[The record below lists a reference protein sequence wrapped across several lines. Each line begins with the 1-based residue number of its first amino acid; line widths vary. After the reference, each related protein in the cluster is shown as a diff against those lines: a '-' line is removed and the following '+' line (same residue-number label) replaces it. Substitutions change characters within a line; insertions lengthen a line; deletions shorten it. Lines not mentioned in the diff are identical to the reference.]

1 MPDTSDTYL
10 ICDLDGTLLKN
21 DFFQERLIR
30 LLLTSPFSLLQAR
43 KGLVHL
49 KRYVLDDYTPFID
62 ATINEQVVALIK
74 ASAPQFKKTLLI
86 SASPDNFVRKV
97 GEQTG
102 LFDECHGT
110 RDVNL
115 KAGNKLSFIREHG
128 YEPYVYIGDSKA
140 DEILFKNAA
149 FYYKIKAGQPILYK

>member
-1 MPDTSDTYL
+1 MSNTADTYL

-49 KRYVLDDYTPFID
+49 KHYALEGYTPFID
-62 ATINEQVVALIK
+62 ATINEEVVNLIK
-74 ASAPQFKKTLLI
+74 NEGPKFKKTLLI
-86 SASPDNFVRKV
+86 SASPDGFVKKV

-102 LFDECHGT
+102 IFDECHGT
-110 RDVNL
+110 KDINL
-115 KAGNKLSFIREHG
+115 KAENKLAFIKEKG

-140 DEILFKNAA
+140 DEVLFKNAA
-149 FYYKIKAGQPILYK
+149 YYYKIKANKPVLYK